1 MADLKLHVSV
11 EKGQLDALKKEIDSF
26 KSKKIKVEIDS
37 TALEKSAKE
46 MEKFDKETKDTMKVL
61 TDFYNASNRVKV
73 AENELARAKQEVLK
87 AQNQAKAAIEQ
98 GTTAYNKYRAET
110 EKTRQEELK
119 LQREIEKGSNIQK
132 KSAEG
137 LKDIGN
143 AAEQAGKKTQGFIS
157 TFVKSAIIYQA
168 IYAIRQAFLDA
179 LDTMKEVDSQL
190 VTVRKV
196 TQATD
201 AEISQMRSKAYQ
213 TASKYGVG
221 AGDYLE
227 SVAQFAR
234 AGYKDMSSTL
244 AELST
249 KTQIVGDTT
258 AEVANQFLLSM
269 DAAYKYEGSVQKLTR
284 VLDGANE
291 IDNNYA
297 TSIEKIAEGL
307 GLIAPIASQ
316 VHVSEQELTSAIGTI
331 TAVTQRS
338 GSEAARALRALFL
351 NIIGDTTTEIEDG
364 VTATEE
370 SVTSLRDLLKEYAP
384 DAVKA
389 AEATG
394 EIIDPMEAIGALSQ
408 AMEKGFLTEQELM
421 EKLSALG
428 GKLRTSQLVALVSN
442 YKMYTDMMGTY
453 ADSVGSADAEV
464 ENALD
469 SWERKT
475 AILANTWTEF
485 IQGSLDT
492 GFIKGFIDGL
502 TQILKLFGN
511 LGNMLITVGGAFVA
525 LKLPAMINSFTK
537 WKESIAEANYNMGS
551 FGGNLSKIQIG
562 VAAVTAALTAAIMI
576 WNAHRQAIEEDI
588 AKAEEKASQDAQEV
602 QGLYELKTAYEES
615 KAAYED
621 GTGTKE
627 AYESATKAL
636 RDALDEEAQAAF
648 DAGTA
653 IETLMGKE
661 LEEARQSADLA
672 LKKKTDDMR
681 TSQQGGIDW
690 LVSSSQMGLGAL
702 QSWASGND
710 QAAKMIALV
719 QAIDQGSKSAQEYA
733 RNVVSVYDQAIAKQK
748 EINEATKD
756 GTERTAE
763 QNKEWNLA
771 QAIIEHYA
779 DDVENLRT
787 QLENIDMF
795 DAMEAG
801 TWEEAQDALEGT
813 SEAAEKAAEQYG
825 SLSDAVKKAEGAI
838 KDFNDATKTEKDDT
852 FKSYADIYE
861 SFLTDWEAGLKGSNK
876 VQAAIKALLPE
887 DALKE
892 LWAQGKD
899 AGDLLASEFYQ
910 GIFTYIDENGAR
922 QFTKGEDRG
931 SLLAYALWDNDQLT
945 QMQEDG
951 SKIIKLGD
959 DIVATLRQ
967 DGEEL
972 SVSVDDF
979 DALAEALYRV
989 TGVPLSSDY
998 LASWM
1003 SALGMYTPELQ
1014 MTAQE
1019 LKDLAEAAG
1028 ALNGNTINLQDF
1040 VQGQLDLGTPAE
1052 NIRQM
1057 VDKLLELKDAG
1068 DVDVDIQA
1076 DSVDTAKS
1084 KVNALIEEYQK
1095 TKDEKI
1101 GADTK
1106 EAETNINAVTDAAN
1120 EYKNG
1125 SPYVSILK
1133 VDDQAS
1139 ASILGAISL
1148 AKQFEISARN
1158 AAANAQAAMNSV
1170 TPGGGSNKMAT
1181 FASGTSSAPGGMTL
1195 VNEQGPEVI
1204 QEGAFARI
1212 AGGGMPTITWVQP
1225 GATIYN
1231 AGQTKSILGGI
1242 DPSIM
1247 FGGIGAF
1254 AGGTASGI
1262 TRWSGSKI
1270 TSSTASASSSSSS
1283 SGAYSGGGGGS
1294 SSSRAS
1300 SASAASSASS
1310 SAKNEKDEHLE
1321 YLKSEVSLREA
1332 ALALMKAQNLPV
1344 KNLIDEEK
1352 QIQSA
1357 LMNEINYLKQ
1367 IGASDEEI
1375 YKLYTQW
1382 YNVQKEIADLQK
1394 GMLDDLSKAISG
1406 QINNLNK
1413 AREAEK
1419 KVLQDQIDEMEK
1431 ARDTRDEQLELEEK
1445 ILAVQ
1450 KAEQALQNAMTER
1463 TVRFYN
1469 ASTGQWEWA
1478 ANASNVKSAA
1488 EQLESAQKDLLNYQE
1503 NAEINA
1509 LKAQQEE
1516 IDARYDDLED
1526 RWQTIIDSLAEP
1538 VQSIDDALN
1547 VLARNYVPAME
1558 QDIINLN
1565 KLIESFG
1572 YHVHRSTGTVSHS
1585 GGLPV
1590 YDNGGLLSGIGG
1602 IKATAL
1608 NEMILPPDITQRM
1621 LSVGGGSL
1629 IGERL
1634 NELRYLYGVTG
1645 SMRGNVSNSIGSQHN
1660 GDLYQYGNITLSAAQ
1675 AESMTVAELAR
1686 ASRNLRLYS
1695 ANM

>member
-11 EKGQLDALKKEIDSF
+11 EKGELDALKKEIDSF
-26 KSKKIKVEIDS
+26 KSKKIKIEIDS
-37 TALEKSAKE
+37 TALEKSAKA

-73 AENELARAKQEVLK
+73 AENELARAQQEVLK
-87 AQNQAKAAIEQ
+87 AQNQAKAATEQ
-98 GTTAYNKYRAET
+98 ATASYNKYREST
-110 EKTRQEELK
+110 EKVKQEQLK
-119 LQREIEKGSNIQK
+119 LQREIEKGKNIQK
-132 KSAEG
+132 QSAEG

-157 TFVKSAIIYQA
+157 TFVKSAVIYQA
-168 IYAIRQAFLDA
+168 IYAIRQAFMDA

-201 AEISQMRSKAYQ
+201 EQISQMRSKAYQ

-394 EIIDPMEAIGALSQ
+394 KIIDPMEAIGALSK
-408 AMEKGFLTEQELM
+408 AMEDGLLTEQELM
-421 EKLSALG
+421 EKLSSLG

-442 YKMYTDMMGTY
+442 YKMYQDMMTTY
-453 ADSVGSADAEV
+453 ADSVGSADKEV

-485 IQGSLDT
+485 IQGSINTD
-492 GFIKGFIDGL
+492 FIKGFLDVL
-502 TQILKLFGN
+502 TSIIKNFGN
-511 LGNMLITVGGAFVA
+511 LGNALMTVGGIFVA
-525 LKLPAMINSFTK
+525 MKLPSIVESFSNLATK
-537 WKESIAEANYNMGS
+537 AKDFGKALGSQMG
-551 FGGNLSKIQIG
+551 GIQQMQAALI
-562 VAAVTAALTAAIMI
+562 AVTAALTAYNMAAQAHK
-576 WNAHRQAIEEDI
+576 NALAESTRAAKEEADAALSEADNIAQLYAEYNAAADACDKGTGSKEAMTAASQELKAALATENNEVFDLTKSLEENSIAVLENAKTKVQVAKNAAQYQFMDSLKLGSNTGVGWLDDLINGMGPAGAGFGYINQGIQRDFKKTSEMFIEEY
-588 AKAEEKASQDAQEV
+588 KKQKEV
-602 QGLYELKTAYEES
+602 IDEYS
-615 KAAYED
+615 KA
-621 GTGTKE
+621 TKNGGK
-627 AYESATKAL
+627 ATA
-636 RDALDEEAQAAF
+636 
-648 DAGTA
+648 
-653 IETLMGKE
+653 E
-661 LEEARQSADLA
+661 LEEKYRKAQEFVGAFGETLEGLMLYDDQLADLD
-672 LKKKTDDMR
+672 KKIENLPTAMAEAADATETAGETAKIAASSYRDIASAADDAK
-681 TSQQGGIDW
+681 D
-690 LVSSSQMGLGAL
+690 AL
-702 QSWASGND
+702 QEFAD
-710 QAAKMIALV
+710 
-719 QAIDQGSKSAQEYA
+719 
-733 RNVVSVYDQAIAKQK
+733 
-748 EINEATKD
+748 ATA
-756 GTERTAE
+756 TE
-763 QNKEWNLA
+763 
-771 QAIIEHYA
+771 
-779 DDVENLRT
+779 V
-787 QLENIDMF
+787 
-795 DAMEAG
+795 
-801 TWEEAQDALEGT
+801 
-813 SEAAEKAAEQYG
+813 
-825 SLSDAVKKAEGAI
+825 
-838 KDFNDATKTEKDDT
+838 NDAFSK
-852 FKSYADIYE
+852 YADIYDK
-861 SFLTDWEAGLKGSNK
+861 FIQDWEAGLKGTNRVK
-876 VQAAIKALLPE
+876 AAIDALLPE
-887 DALKE
+887 EAINDLRAKGMDVGE
-892 LWAQGKD
+892 
-899 AGDLLASEFYQ
+899 LLANDFYKS
-910 GIFTYIDENGAR
+910 IFSA
-922 QFTKGEDRG
+922 KGEDFG
-931 SLLAYALWDNDQLT
+931 ANLAWMLWDNDTIGQI
-945 QMQEDG
+945 ENG
-951 SKIIKLGD
+951 AKVIKDSVGNA
-959 DIVATLRQ
+959 IASITENN
-967 DGEEL
+967 GEL
-972 SVSVDDF
+972 SVSVSDF
-979 DALAEALYRV
+979 DQLAQTMYEITGIPLDANVWQAWMASLGAYSEEIDYTVDDLKNLAEAVGAVDEAGKINLSDIV
-989 TGVPLSSDY
+989 TGQLE
-998 LASWM
+998 AGE
-1003 SALGMYTPELQ
+1003 SAD
-1014 MTAQE
+1014 
-1019 LKDLAEAAG
+1019 KIWDL
-1028 ALNGNTINLQDF
+1028 
-1040 VQGQLDLGTPAE
+1040 
-1052 NIRQM
+1052 
-1057 VDKLLELKDAG
+1057 VDALLEANQNG
-1068 DVDVDIQA
+1068 DVELETNAATVDEA
-1076 DSVDTAKS
+1076 RE
-1084 KVNALIEEYQK
+1084 KVKKLIEEYQK
-1095 TKDEKI
+1095 TQKSKI

-1170 TPGGGSNKMAT
+1170 SSGGGGGARRIMDT
-1181 FASGTSSAPGGMTL
+1181 EASGTSFAPGGMTL

-1204 QEGAFARI
+1204 QEGPFARI

-1231 AGQTKSILGGI
+1231 AGQTKSILGDV
-1242 DPSIM
+1242 DPSLL

-1262 TRWSGSKI
+1262 RRYTG
-1270 TSSTASASSSSSS
+1270 STASSSTASSSSSS
-1283 SGAYSGGGGGS
+1283 SAYSGGGGGS
-1294 SSSRAS
+1294 SSRAS
-1300 SASAASSASS
+1300 ASSASSASS
-1310 SAKNEKDEHLE
+1310 SAKNAQDAHLE

-1406 QINNLNK
+1406 QINKLNK
-1413 AREAEK
+1413 AREEEK
-1419 KVLQDQIDEMEK
+1419 QILQDQIDALEK

-1488 EQLESAQKDLLNYQE
+1488 EQLESAQKELLNYQE
-1503 NAEINA
+1503 GAEINA

-1621 LSVGGGSL
+1621 LSVGGRSL